1 MQTGGYPLSH
11 MLRTVDVEA
20 GEEVQEKFE
29 ETDQFEESEE
39 EYEEE
44 FEEENEEEL
53 EEGDLLSHATSYS
66 EFYVIDE
73 KEEARLK

>member
-44 FEEENEEEL
+44 FEEEL
-53 EEGDLLSHATSYS
+53 EDGNLLSHATSYS

>member
-44 FEEENEEEL
+44 NEEEL